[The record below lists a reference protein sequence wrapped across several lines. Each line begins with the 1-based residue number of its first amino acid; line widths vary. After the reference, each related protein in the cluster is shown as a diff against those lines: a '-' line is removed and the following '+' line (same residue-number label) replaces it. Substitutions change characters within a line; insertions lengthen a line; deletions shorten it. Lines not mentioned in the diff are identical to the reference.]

1 MEKFMSILSLRFTGR
16 LNALAAWCMAAFML
30 VIAGTSHLEAN
41 MVAGTERTI
50 PIRFTIILSCA
61 AGSGCSDPASYESI
75 LLSVQKANQ
84 VYKVAGIQLYI
95 ESINRYTVPLIA
107 ANIDA
112 LDGND
117 KLQEF
122 DFATVK
128 GELAQIFP
136 EMPLNAWSGSTKK
149 SIRVWLHAVTALY
162 GDVRH
167 VHAWIAKTAGSS
179 SAGPESGRGIRLS
192 GAGMNYN
199 RSNFAHEFG
208 HFLGLQHTWVHGAQ
222 PHPATLQTLKL
233 SDRWDLVYRPGTGPG
248 NPHKFYSSRAEAALD
263 EASLKLI
270 ERKPTNCDDSQPDGT
285 ITCTIGEPSIYN
297 WKEVHS
303 TGDPGMR
310 GMGFTFANG
319 ARGANVMSYL
329 GNDDDLPYGISDSQ
343 IEQVRATL
351 RWDVPYAQ
359 DALDDY
365 LTGYLL
371 TPTSLGGRRPR
382 LGSQNAG
389 VPARLLDFDA
399 DGKRDVAYWLPPNSI
414 AASGQFVV
422 LLSSNG
428 FSSGFTVPFGGL
440 GDIPVP
446 ADYNGDGRAD
456 VAVYQPGGGL
466 NRDNP
471 TSTAAYWRWCPT
483 AVPAES
489 TSCANPPA
497 PLQYGSRADTP
508 QPGLEFDGKPGD
520 ELSIYRPASGTWYF
534 RNVSGTLSDSRAIG
548 HVRGGVVPLAG
559 LYDCDA
565 KTDLAV
571 YEPSTAKFRL
581 LASEDAWTT
590 FITHSFD
597 PEFVP
602 YPSGAGEERSGVI
615 VLGDFTAPRVCGG
628 PIVTYSTPRR
638 SAALF
643 YPGKGTWN
651 IVSNPTNPAS
661 SVQSC
666 QFGSGSDQPFAGL
679 DRDMDKRTDLAIF
692 RAQSYSSPGKIFTR
706 LSVNGSCAGADYSVS
721 CTSCSRVRQR
731 AWAVPDMTGDGRPE
745 ILILQPD
752 FGTLRWLTSES
763 EYTVIFSRKLEDP
776 DVVVL

>member
-1 MEKFMSILSLRFTGR
+1 MSILSLRSIGR
-16 LNALAAWCMAAFML
+16 PKALVAPWLAAFIL
-30 VIAGTSHLEAN
+30 VAAGTSHLEAN
-41 MVAGTERTI
+41 MIAGIERTI
-50 PIRFTIILSCA
+50 PIRFTVISSCA
-61 AGSGCSDPASYESI
+61 AGPGCSDPVSYESI
-75 LLSVQKANQ
+75 LLGVQKANQ
-84 VYKVAGIQLYI
+84 VYKAAGIQLYI
-95 ESINRYTVPLIA
+95 ESISRYTVATIA

-112 LDGND
+112 YDANGN
-117 KLQEF
+117 LLEF

-136 EMPLNAWSGSTKK
+136 EMPLNAWSGGTKK

-192 GAGMNYN
+192 GAAMNSN

-208 HFLGLQHTWVHGAQ
+208 HFLGLQHTFSHASQ
-222 PHPATLQTLKL
+222 PHPATLQPLKL
-233 SDRWDLVYRPGTGPG
+233 SDRWDLVYKPGTGSG
-248 NPHKFYSSRAEAALD
+248 NPHKFYGSRAEAVLD

-270 ERKPTNCDDSQPDGT
+270 ERTPTNCDDSQPDGT
-285 ITCTIGEPSIYN
+285 ITCTIGEPSVYA

-303 TGDPGMR
+303 TGNSPMKGL
-310 GMGFTFANG
+310 GFSFGNG
-319 ARGANVMSYL
+319 ARGANIMSYL
-329 GNDDDLPYGISDSQ
+329 GYDDELPYGISDSQ

-389 VPARLLDFDA
+389 VPAHPLDFDG
-399 DGKRDVAYWLPPNSI
+399 DGRRDIAHWRPPSWLGAP
-414 AASGQFVV
+414 GRFVV
-422 LLSSNG
+422 LLSGNG
-428 FSSGFTVPFGGL
+428 FNSGFMVVFGGL
-440 GDIPVP
+440 GDIPVL
-446 ADYNGDGRAD
+446 ADYNGDGRTD

-466 NRDNP
+466 NRDDP

-489 TSCANPPA
+489 TSCTDPPA
-497 PLQYGSRADTP
+497 PVQFGRRGDTP
-508 QPGLEFDGKPGD
+508 QPGLEFDGQPGD
-520 ELSIYRPASGTWYF
+520 ELSIYRPASGTWHF
-534 RNVSGTLSDSRAIG
+534 RNISGSLSDSRAIG
-548 HVRGGVVPLAG
+548 HVRGGVVPMAG

-571 YEPSTAKFRL
+571 YEPSTAQFKL
-581 LASEDAWTT
+581 LGSENAWTT
-590 FITHSFD
+590 LITHAFD

-615 VLGDFTAPRVCGG
+615 AIGDFSAPRSCGG
-628 PIVTYSTPRR
+628 PIVKYTALRR

-651 IVSNPTNPAS
+651 IIWNPTNPTT

-666 QFGSGSDQPFAGL
+666 QFGISDVQPIAGL
-679 DRDMDKRTDLAIF
+679 DWNLDKRTDLAF
-692 RAQSYSSPGKIFTR
+692 FHAPSVSSPGKILTR
-706 LSVNGSCAGADYSVS
+706 LSVNGSCGAGADYTLS

-731 AWAVPDMTGDGRPE
+731 VWAVPDMTGDGRPE
-745 ILILQPD
+745 IVILQPD
-752 FGTLRWLTSES
+752 LGTLRWLTSES
-763 EYTVIFSRKLEDP
+763 EYTEMFYRQLGYP
-776 DVVVL
+776 DAVVF